1 MAAKFA
7 RERMV
12 QICKDANF
20 KPSTVVH
27 IRSLFVLS
35 GFLLFFF
42 LLPSVTKRILTQQLH
57 MGWTCSFQARSS
69 EGSKFGTSK

>member
-12 QICKDANF
+12 QIFKDDAYF

-27 IRSLFVLS
+27 IKSLF
-35 GFLLFFF
+35 FIYLFFF
-42 LLPSVTKRILTQQLH
+42 CFAFHYEENCDTAAHWLGLFLAS
-57 MGWTCSFQARSS
+57 A
-69 EGSKFGTSK
+69 